1 MIASPVE
8 APLPTDER
16 RLPTNSWRETFFSE
30 RGTLIA
36 IAVGYLLLWMK
47 HNV

>member
-1 MIASPVE
+1 
-8 APLPTDER
+8 LTDGG
-16 RLPTNSWRETFFSE
+16 RLPTNSWPETFFSE

-36 IAVGYLLLWMK
+36 IAVGYLLLWVK